1 MTKIMVA
8 SAQLSRLG
16 RCGTMHGDERTISGH
31 RAALVVPQPAWFERL
46 ERRRNLCWSLR
57 KSGHVRGI
65 RTSVKQPLPMKR
77 TAEIV
82 GRIASSEIYKDYEHA
97 FSEATHLPLA
107 IRPVEVWRFALENK
121 KYANPFCAMLAKYN
135 RTCAA
140 CLETQKRMDDIPGA
154 APRTVTCFAGLCD
167 SAVPVKVGE
176 SVIGYLQTGQ
186 VALRKP
192 SSSQFKRIAKQ
203 LIEWGVTVDLGE
215 LEDAYHHSRC
225 LAPQQYAAVV
235 KLLETFGK
243 HLSLLANQI
252 VMQDEEA
259 ESPLARRARA
269 YILANQADPIDL
281 AKVAQAMHV
290 STFYFCKMFKK
301 ATGLT
306 FTEYLGRVRV
316 EKAKNLLLNP
326 HLRISE
332 IAYDVG
338 FQSLTHFNR
347 VFRQVVGQSPSEY
360 RESKSARQMLN

>member
-1 MTKIMVA
+1 M
-8 SAQLSRLG
+8 
-16 RCGTMHGDERTISGH
+16 
-31 RAALVVPQPAWFERL
+31 
-46 ERRRNLCWSLR
+46 N
-57 KSGHVRGI
+57 
-65 RTSVKQPLPMKR
+65 R

-82 GRIASSEIYKDYEHA
+82 DRIAHSDIYKDYERA
-97 FSEATHLPLA
+97 FSEATRLPLA
-107 IRPVEVWRFALENK
+107 FRPAEVWRFGLENK
-121 KYANPFCAMLAKYN
+121 KYENPFCALLAKTN

-140 CLETQKRMDDIPGA
+140 CLEMQKKMDDLPGTG
-154 APRTVTCFAGLCD
+154 PRTVTCFAGLCD
-167 SAVPVKVGE
+167 SAVPVQVGE
-176 SVIGYLQTGQ
+176 KVIGFLQTGQ

-192 SSSQFKRIAKQ
+192 TAAQFGKITKQ
-203 LIEWGVTVDLGE
+203 LVDWGIAVDLDR
-215 LEDAYHHSRC
+215 LEAAYYRSRR
-225 LAPQQYAAVV
+225 LAPQQYAAMV
-235 KLLETFGK
+235 KLLETFAK
-243 HLSLLANQI
+243 HLSLVANQI
-252 VMQDEEA
+252 VVQEEEA
-259 ESPLARRARA
+259 ESPLVRRARA

-306 FTEYLGRVRV
+306 FTEYLSRVRV

-360 RESKSARQMLN
+360 RESKSVRHMLN